1 MTNDTNKGPI
11 LRTKLHRPPAPR
23 DYLHRPRLLEY
34 LDQHRKQPLTLV
46 SAPAGYGK
54 STLVSCWLDSCESP
68 SAWLSLDENDN
79 DLRQFL
85 SYFIAAVE
93 TIFPNAVS
101 ATNTLVDAPTLPPI
115 STLVGSLANELD
127 TIETDFILV
136 LDDNHYLVEKSIHHF
151 LNDLLRHPPRPMHL
165 VLIGR
170 RDPMLNIA
178 TLRARS
184 QLAEVR
190 LQDLRFTAGET
201 ATYLQQISKKQIDE
215 DLAAAWSE
223 KAEGWVTGLR
233 LAALS
238 FQHRADFKTKLPE
251 LQGSTQYV
259 TEYLF
264 NEILSHQPPG
274 IQDCLL
280 KSSILDRFC
289 APLCDAIFSAAV
301 EPGNA
306 QNGAW
311 QFIALLKNE
320 NLFLISL
327 DAEDQW
333 FRYHHLF
340 KDLLNRQLRRH
351 YPPNDIKMLHSQAS
365 EWFESKGLFTESIK
379 YALLAEDAVRAAE
392 IVEHYRHDE
401 FTADRWYTV
410 ERWLAMLPAEIR
422 QERPALL
429 LAEAWIENLRHKLAR
444 VPMLLDQAESLL
456 RNQTAEPT
464 VLAEIAFFRG
474 YISYFEGQ
482 AERSLKYLEDA
493 VSQLTGT
500 KSPFLGEAEL
510 MRGLARCMV
519 GQKESAV
526 QALEARIGEVD
537 SSENYLRSRLIAGL
551 AFLYLVC
558 GDLHLAR
565 IEAQRLQRLSKKHNL
580 RLAEAWSY
588 YFLGC
593 THLQTGELEAAS
605 LHFAQA
611 AEMCYVLEPRGAVD
625 ALAGLVL
632 TQQLMGLDD
641 EAVESCRR
649 LQEFASEL
657 YESNYLS
664 VAQSCQAR
672 LSVLR
677 RDLNSAVEWG
687 QWVTESPVT
696 AELISWLEAPS
707 ITQARVLIAA
717 GSGQSLLKAT
727 KLLQSI
733 RHLCEACRFKCQ
745 IIEVAILQSLAL
757 EKQGRADEALDALKD
772 AVALAE
778 PGGWIRPFVEAGP
791 PMVDLLMRLRKQ
803 NVSVDH
809 INRILAAFPD
819 TESIPPLPDLRSSK
833 DDLRFESKAV
843 DQIQNSLVEPLT
855 NRELDVLELL
865 AQRLQNKE
873 IAEKLFIS
881 PATIKSHLESIYQ
894 KLNVS
899 NRREAVD
906 KANALKIITQR

>member
-1 MTNDTNKGPI
+1 
-11 LRTKLHRPPAPR
+11 
-23 DYLHRPRLLEY
+23 
-34 LDQHRKQPLTLV
+34 
-46 SAPAGYGK
+46 
-54 STLVSCWLDSCESP
+54 
-68 SAWLSLDENDN
+68 
-79 DLRQFL
+79 
-85 SYFIAAVE
+85 
-93 TIFPNAVS
+93 
-101 ATNTLVDAPTLPPI
+101 
-115 STLVGSLANELD
+115 
-127 TIETDFILV
+127 
-136 LDDNHYLVEKSIHHF
+136 
-151 LNDLLRHPPRPMHL
+151 
-165 VLIGR
+165 
-170 RDPMLNIA
+170 MLNIA

-190 LQDLRFTAGET
+190 LQDLRFTAAET

-401 FTADRWYTV
+401 FTADHWYTV
-410 ERWLAMLPAEIR
+410 ERWLAMLPANIKR
-422 QERPALL
+422 ERPALL
-429 LAEAWIENLRHKLAR
+429 LAEAWIENLQHKLAR

-500 KSPFLGEAEL
+500 KSPFLSEAEL

-519 GQKESAV
+519 GQKDLAV
-526 QALEARIGEVD
+526 QALEARIVEAD

-565 IEAQRLQRLSKKHNL
+565 EEAHRLQRMSKKHNL

-593 THLQTGELEAAS
+593 THLQTGEFEAAS
-605 LHFAQA
+605 LHFEQA
-611 AEMCYVLEPRGAVD
+611 AELRYVLEPRGAMD
-625 ALAGLVL
+625 ALTGLVL
-632 TQQLMGLDD
+632 TQLFMGLYD
-641 EAVESCRR
+641 EAAESCRR
-649 LQEFASEL
+649 LQDFAQEL
-657 YESNYLS
+657 HERNYLS

-672 LSVLR
+672 LLVLR
-677 RDLNSAVEWG
+677 GDLNSAVEWG
-687 QWVTESPVT
+687 RSVTESPVP
-696 AELISWLEAPS
+696 AELFSWLEAPS

-717 GSGQSLLKAT
+717 GSEQSLLNAT

-733 RHLCEACRFKCQ
+733 RDLCESCRFKCQ

-757 EKQGRADEALDALKD
+757 EKQGRANEALDALKE

-819 TESIPPLPDLRSSK
+819 TESIPPLPDLRSSN
-833 DDLRFESKAV
+833 DDLRFESRTV

-873 IAEKLFIS
+873 IAEKLFVS